1 MKEPHANIKGPRWEP
16 WSIYK
21 CIHGPTSTLFLSGS
35 LKSGPTSTSS
45 NFPLVLLVISTTR
58 HIWDVTAVD
67 SEDQQAST
75 LCCTLL
81 CVYVKGAIHEQLAG
95 VKSGKGRASVY
106 DWVYL
111 CLCVCVL
118 MCVYMCPHVCHSAA
132 VPDINVVTTKRV
144 FDFYQRVQIAL
155 EEDHLVVG
163 SWLSSL

>member
-45 NFPLVLLVISTTR
+45 NFPACVTRYINNTPHLRRHSCRQRGPAGQHALL
-58 HIWDVTAVD
+58 H
-67 SEDQQAST
+67 T
-75 LCCTLL
+75 LMCI
-81 CVYVKGAIHEQLAG
+81 CVVKGAIHEQLAG

-111 CLCVCVL
+111 CLCVCV
-118 MCVYMCPHVCHSAA
+118 YMCPHVCHSAA
-132 VPDINVVTTKRV
+132 VPDINVVTTKWV

>member
-1 MKEPHANIKGPRWEP
+1 MYTWANLHSLPIRKSEVWPHQHQLQFSACVTRYINNTPHLRRHSCRQRGPAGQHALLHTLM
-16 WSIYK
+16 
-21 CIHGPTSTLFLSGS
+21 CI
-35 LKSGPTSTSS
+35 
-45 NFPLVLLVISTTR
+45 
-58 HIWDVTAVD
+58 
-67 SEDQQAST
+67 
-75 LCCTLL
+75 
-81 CVYVKGAIHEQLAG
+81 CVVKGAIHEQLAG

-132 VPDINVVTTKRV
+132 VPDINVVTTKWV